1 VADLTPVVVKVT
13 RIREELHRAATLEK
27 DRNGDPTGQPST
39 ALLGWI
45 FHVSFASL
53 MSFGFKESWR
63 SLPPEVL
70 REPGRLRQHVYRS
83 LIGPFLQRNQAKIS
97 GATSQILAFWQAVS
111 EMCEWTLG
119 MIEAARAAGLA
130 EYDEARKEWK
140 TAPGLIST
148 EQPLQWELSL
158 SGWSRPVRV
167 VGTADAVWRKP
178 QSGEWCVVEYK
189 LGLTSPEADLCQA
202 CLYYEM
208 LRASAEDK
216 TAGSLAMLRF
226 LPQLKETFYPAKD
239 LVGCRDWLIQLIGS
253 IAGVAA
259 RPPAYGAPRT
269 GEPPVDTERKIDR
282 NIDIDNEEQ
291 KTAGEQGDGQAKS
304 HQLGRHLLRVLEEF
318 GSPAVIEGEPFA
330 GPTFV
335 RYVLQP
341 MKGVTA
347 HRILRQN
354 LDLQVRLRLDAAPMI
369 HVHEGRLVV
378 DLQRR
383 DRQKVLFS
391 SIRDQLPALSG
402 NGCAKVPVGV
412 TLEGKLHF
420 ADLSNPVNS
429 HILVAGTAGSGKSE
443 WLRSAIAG
451 LLLTN
456 TPETLRL
463 VLIDPKR
470 NAFSDLKDSPFLLS
484 ENSIVYPP
492 EHSVTD
498 VLRILIDEMERRYQD
513 FEKHGADDLGRYILK
528 TGDRSKPRIVCVC
541 DEYADLVTANRAV
554 RREIESSI
562 SRLGAK
568 ARAAGIHLILAT
580 QRPSREVIVGV
591 LRANMSCKVGLR
603 TQSSIESRIILEDS
617 GTEKLLGNGDL
628 LFCDIGKPVRL
639 QSPYLPE
646 EERTAIFQSRRR

>member
-1 VADLTPVVVKVT
+1 VAELPPVVVKVT
-13 RIREELHRAATLEK
+13 RIREELHRAVTSQK
-27 DRNGDPTGQPST
+27 DRNGDAGQPST
-39 ALLGWI
+39 ARLGWI
-45 FHVSFASL
+45 FHNSFASL
-53 MSFGFKESWR
+53 MSFGSKESWR
-63 SLPPEVL
+63 KLSPDVL
-70 REPGRLRQHVYRS
+70 QEPGRLRQHVYS
-83 LIGPFLQRNQAKIS
+83 SSIGPLLQRNKAKIG
-97 GATSQILAFWQAVS
+97 GATSQLLAFWQAVS
-111 EMCEWTLG
+111 EMCEWTRG
-119 MIEAARAAGLA
+119 MIEAAKAAGLA

-140 TAPGLIST
+140 TAAGLITT
-148 EQPLQWELSL
+148 EQPLSWELSL

-178 QSGEWCVVEYK
+178 QSGDWCLVEYK

-239 LVGCRDWLIQLIGS
+239 LVRCRDWLIQLIGS

-259 RPPAYGAPRT
+259 RPPAYGAPRS
-269 GEPPVDTERKIDR
+269 GEPSEDAEPSIVEQ
-282 NIDIDNEEQ
+282 EQ
-291 KTAGEQGDGQAKS
+291 KIMAERDDGQPKS
-304 HQLGRHLLRVLEEF
+304 DELGQHLLRVLEEF
-318 GSPAVIEGEPFA
+318 GSPAVMEAKPFV
-330 GPTFV
+330 GPTFI

-391 SIRDQLPALSG
+391 SIEDQLPAPNESG
-402 NGCAKVPVGV
+402 SAKVPVGV
-412 TLEGKLHF
+412 NLEGKLRF

-470 NAFSDLKDSPFLLS
+470 NAFSDLKDSPFLYS